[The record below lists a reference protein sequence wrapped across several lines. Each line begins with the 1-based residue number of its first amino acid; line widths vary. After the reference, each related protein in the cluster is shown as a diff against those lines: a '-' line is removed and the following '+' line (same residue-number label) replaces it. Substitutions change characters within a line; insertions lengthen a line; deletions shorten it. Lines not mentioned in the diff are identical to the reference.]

1 MNYSAAL
8 QTNDSRQIKSIFSS
22 VTEKK
27 KCGMCSYISKIK
39 GQSEVCFVVWYQK
52 TMIVYLIH
60 TLLL

>member
-27 KCGMCSYISKIK
+27 NV
-39 GQSEVCFVVWYQK
+39 VCAHIYQK
-52 TMIVYLIH
+52 
-60 TLLL
+60 